1 MEGKNNTIKVYKKV
15 NLKRCWTERW
25 SLQEQQIKTK
35 QRKEELEKLLDEKVK
50 DNYDL
55 KKHNEQLQTTI
66 EKLQHKNSE
75 LQSNAKAD
83 KTKLRTLEKN
93 NEKKRKL
100 LESEAMKFAWK
111 FTWNYDLKV
120 DNEPVNE

>member
-1 MEGKNNTIKVYKKV
+1 MECKKNTIKVYKKV
-15 NLKRCWTERW
+15 NLKRCWAERW

-35 QRKEELEKLLDEKVK
+35 QRKEELEKLLDEKEK
-50 DNYDL
+50 ENYDL

-83 KTKLRTLEKN
+83 KTKMRTLEKN

-100 LESEAMKFAWK
+100 LESEAIKFAWK
-111 FTWNYDLKV
+111 FAWNYDLKV
-120 DNEPVNE
+120 DNESANE

>member
-1 MEGKNNTIKVYKKV
+1 MEI
-15 NLKRCWTERW
+15 
-25 SLQEQQIKTK
+25 IKTK

-55 KKHNEQLQTTI
+55 KKYNEQLQTTI
-66 EKLQHKNSE
+66 EKLQHKNNE

>member
-1 MEGKNNTIKVYKKV
+1 MEGKKNTIKKVNKKV

-93 NEKKRKL
+93 NEKKAKITRIGSNEICMEIHMEL
-100 LESEAMKFAWK
+100 RLEGR
-111 FTWNYDLKV
+111 
-120 DNEPVNE
+120 